1 MINQQLKSLLYAV
14 TLSFIHNLAWKSD
27 IEPQVILQ
35 NNENLYI
42 LIANYTGFSKKKK
55 LKERF
60 ENASDLNGEK
70 KIRILMWTVLGM
82 KSSHIIWRQ

>member
-1 MINQQLKSLLYAV
+1 MLSLFPSFITLPKRV
-14 TLSFIHNLAWKSD
+14 TLNHKSFSRIMKTSIFLLLKD
-27 IEPQVILQ
+27 KLREPTHTSRK
-35 NNENLYI
+35 N
-42 LIANYTGFSKKKK
+42 F

-82 KSSHIIWRQ
+82 KSSHII